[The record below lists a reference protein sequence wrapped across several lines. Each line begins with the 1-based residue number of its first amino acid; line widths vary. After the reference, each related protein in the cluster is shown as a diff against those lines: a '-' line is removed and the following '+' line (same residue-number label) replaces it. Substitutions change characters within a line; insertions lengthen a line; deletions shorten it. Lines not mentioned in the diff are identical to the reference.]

1 MIDKI
6 REQVDSKKGKTL
18 SFRFNGARNQVE
30 EFDGQ
35 ILNTYPGVFL
45 VRVIDENHSVK
56 SFSYSDILTLHLEIK
71 EKE

>member
-6 REQVDSKKGKTL
+6 KEQVDSKKGRTL

-30 EFDGQ
+30 KFDGQ

-45 VRVIDENHSVK
+45 VQVRDANSSIK